1 MTKQECK
8 DACDTLSIL
17 TGAMRDNKAC
27 YLAGN
32 GKCRQD
38 GKYKPGQSTKTSP
51 ICKNDGNTAQ
61 INLRYHSL
69 YFNVFV
75 DVLTYT
81 IKLFGQCAID
91 VRTEPTTPLTTTA
104 DSITTELGTQII
116 TYFTH

>member
-38 GKYKPGQSTKTSP
+38 GKYKPGQSSKTSP
-51 ICKNDGNTAQ
+51 ICKNDGNYSTAFHITLDKIFQCVCECTNIYYQ
-61 INLRYHSL
+61 IFR
-69 YFNVFV
+69 
-75 DVLTYT
+75 
-81 IKLFGQCAID
+81 AI
-91 VRTEPTTPLTTTA
+91 RNRC
-104 DSITTELGTQII
+104 
-116 TYFTH
+116 

>member
-51 ICKNDGNTAQ
+51 ICKNDGNTD
-61 INLRYHSL
+61 YHTTL
-69 YFNVFV
+69 DIIGFIFQCVCEFDNIYYQF
-75 DVLTYT
+75 
-81 IKLFGQCAID
+81 FGAI
-91 VRTEPTTPLTTTA
+91 RNRC
-104 DSITTELGTQII
+104 
-116 TYFTH
+116 